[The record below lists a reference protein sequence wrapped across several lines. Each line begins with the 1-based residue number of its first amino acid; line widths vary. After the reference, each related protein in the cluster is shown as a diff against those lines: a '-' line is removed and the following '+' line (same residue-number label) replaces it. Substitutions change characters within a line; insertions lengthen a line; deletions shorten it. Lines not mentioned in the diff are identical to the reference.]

1 MKKSDA
7 IAGEIIE
14 ERLENV
20 NFDFRSG
27 VVAAKQHMN
36 TRLRDAERHRLLNEL
51 LERKE
56 NLISGQVLRIL
67 RATGDAVVEVHRWNA
82 ACLSAR

>member
-1 MKKSDA
+1 
-7 IAGEIIE
+7 
-14 ERLENV
+14 
-20 NFDFRSG
+20 
-27 VVAAKQHMN
+27 MN

-67 RATGDAVVEVHRWNA
+67 RATGDAVVEVHRVECR
-82 ACLSAR
+82 CLSAR